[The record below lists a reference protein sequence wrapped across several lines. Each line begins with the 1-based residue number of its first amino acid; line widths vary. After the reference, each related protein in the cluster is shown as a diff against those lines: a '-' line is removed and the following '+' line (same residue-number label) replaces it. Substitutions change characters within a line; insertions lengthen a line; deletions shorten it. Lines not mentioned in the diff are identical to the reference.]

1 MSDNPPIASP
11 CTCFSLRRLTRTVTR
26 LYDSHLSAAGIKT
39 TQYSLLRMVAHA
51 PLPIAELAA
60 RMATERTTLTRNL
73 RPLLEARLIVLAKGD
88 DARQKIVT
96 ITDAGRE
103 VIRAARSSWRQA
115 QAEINRTLGAD
126 VVRALHAQLD
136 TALQQ
141 LNPLL
146 EGRFHGNEI

>member
-1 MSDNPPIASP
+1 MSETAPIASP

-26 LYDSHLSAAGIKT
+26 LYDSHLAAIGIKT
-39 TQYSLLRMVAHA
+39 TQYSLLRIVAHA

-60 RMATERTTLTRNL
+60 RLAMERTTLTRNL
-73 RPLLEARLIVLAKGD
+73 GPLLDAGWIVLAKGN

-103 VIRAARSSWRQA
+103 TIKSARSSWRQA
-115 QAEINRTLGAD
+115 QTEMDRTLGNDA
-126 VVRALHAQLD
+126 VRALHQQLD

-141 LNPLL
+141 LTPLL
-146 EGRFHGNEI
+146 EGRMHASEI